1 MNRSASAY
9 TIRSDEVIKMSNSL
23 LGKENFPVFNKY
35 KDLVYLDNSATQQK
49 PKRVIDT
56 LAEYYIEQNANPL
69 RGLYELSVKATEVY
83 ENARK
88 SVKEFIGA
96 NNTKEIIFTRNA
108 TESLNLIAFSWGS
121 AYIDQGDEILVGIS
135 EHHSNLL
142 PWQILAKQKG
152 AVLKFLECDKSGKY
166 TAKDLE
172 KALTSRTKLFAIA
185 QISNIFGR
193 LNPIKEFA
201 DIAHKNGTLIVC
213 DAAQS
218 AAHIPIDVKELNVDF
233 LTFSGHKML
242 APMGIGVLYARQEI
256 LEKMPPFL
264 SGGEMIEYV
273 TREDAT
279 YAELP
284 HKFEAG
290 TVNAGGAAG
299 LAAAIDYIKE
309 IGFKTIQEREDQL
322 TALAF
327 DEMKKI
333 THVNIIGAND
343 PEDHHGILT
352 FTIDGV
358 HPHDIA
364 AIFDADNIAIRAGH
378 HCAQP
383 LHQYLDVQST
393 ARMSLAFY
401 NDEQDIT
408 RFIQTLGSI
417 RRRMGY
423 DN

>member
-1 MNRSASAY
+1 
-9 TIRSDEVIKMSNSL
+9 MSNSL

-69 RGLYELSVKATEVY
+69 RGLYELSIKATEVY

-96 NNTKEIIFTRNA
+96 NSTKEIIFTRNA
-108 TESLNLIAFSWGS
+108 TESLNLIAYSWGS
-121 AYIDQGDEILVGIS
+121 ANIDQGDEILVGIS

-172 KALTSRTKLFAIA
+172 KSLTPRTKLFAIA

-233 LTFSGHKML
+233 LAFSGHKML

-256 LEKMPPFL
+256 LENMPPFL

-284 HKFEAG
+284 HQFEAG

-333 THVNIIGAND
+333 PHVNIIGAND
-343 PEDHHGILT
+343 PKDHHGILT

>member
-9 TIRSDEVIKMSNSL
+9 TIRSDEVIKMINSL
-23 LGKENFPVFNKY
+23 LQKENFPVFNKY

-96 NNTKEIIFTRNA
+96 NSTKEIIFTRNA

-121 AYIDQGDEILVGIS
+121 ANIDQGDEILVGIS

-152 AVLKFLECDKSGKY
+152 AVLKFLECDKRGKY
-166 TAKDLE
+166 TANDLE
-172 KALTSRTKLFAIA
+172 KALTPRTKLFAIA

-233 LTFSGHKML
+233 LAFSGHKML

-322 TALAF
+322 TALAL

-333 THVNIIGAND
+333 PHVNIIGAND
-343 PEDHHGILT
+343 PKDHHGILT

-401 NDEQDIT
+401 NDEQDIQ
-408 RFIQTLGSI
+408 RFITTLKTI